1 MPAPTLHPSGELNI
15 DADRCAHT
23 RIARA
28 TCQHCVDVCPTQA
41 WHIDEDGLTF
51 DAEHCDRCDLC
62 VAACPHEALSVPA
75 PVAKVCLTPQPQVL
89 MACDH
94 STHGLS
100 ANGANGNHA
109 AGVTTCLHSL
119 SPAWLWDQA
128 QHHKALEFLLLS
140 GSCKQCPRR
149 PEQMLHTRW
158 QAWVDRTQ
166 QPSPRLTWAT
176 SAQWAAAV
184 QNAKPPESPRRKL
197 LLKLMPSAPGGP
209 AKAAN
214 ASLTSGR
221 SAAAAHLRGQVRAA
235 PTVPPFWSVTLD
247 GQKCNWCMTCL
258 HLCPKRAFSMTSS
271 KTGDRGLFALDS
283 TLCTGCGLC
292 TDVCDVHALAISE
305 PVGTNHRETSQ
316 LWRLGNHVC
325 SACGT
330 RHWRPVDVRT
340 SETDTR
346 CPACLGGKP
355 PKRHR
360 IIDDGASC
368 VAQI

>member
-1 MPAPTLHPSGELNI
+1 M
-15 DADRCAHT
+15 
-23 RIARA
+23 
-28 TCQHCVDVCPTQA
+28 
-41 WHIDEDGLTF
+41 
-51 DAEHCDRCDLC
+51 
-62 VAACPHEALSVPA
+62 
-75 PVAKVCLTPQPQVL
+75 PQPQVL

-94 STHGLS
+94 SSHGLS
-100 ANGANGNHA
+100 ASSANGHHT

-128 QHHKALEFLLLS
+128 QHHKAIELLLLS
-140 GSCKQCPRR
+140 GSCTQCPRR

-176 SAQWAAAV
+176 SAQWNEAV
-184 QNAKPPESPRRKL
+184 RNAKPPESPRRKL
-197 LLKLMPSAPGGP
+197 LLKLMPSAQGGP
-209 AKAAN
+209 AKAATAAK

-247 GQKCNWCMTCL
+247 GHKCNWCMTCL
-258 HLCPKRAFSMTSS
+258 HLCPNQAFSLTSS
-271 KTGDRGLFALDS
+271 QTGDRGLFALDN

-305 PVGTNHRETSQ
+305 PAGNTHRETSQ
-316 LWRLGNHVC
+316 PWRLGSHVC

-360 IIDDGASC
+360 IIDDGVSC
-368 VAQI
+368 VARI